1 MKIIFVA
8 TGVSASLLAG
18 SAYAGVVAV
27 TPLGAAL
34 GTTLGATL
42 GSALPL
48 TSVGLVSIAAVTL
61 VAGIRILR
69 RKQDK

>member
-1 MKIIFVA
+1 MKIIFMA

-18 SAYAGVVAV
+18 SACAGVIA
-27 TPLGAAL
+27 TPLG
-34 GTTLGATL
+34 TSFGATL
-42 GSALPL
+42 GSGLPL
-48 TSVGLVSIAAVTL
+48 TSVGLVSIAAVAL

>member
-1 MKIIFVA
+1 MKIIFMA

-18 SAYAGVVAV
+18 SACAGNPV
-27 TPLGAAL
+27 TPLGTAL
-34 GTTLGATL
+34 GATLGTTL

-48 TSVGLVSIAAVTL
+48 TSVGLVSIAAVAL
-61 VAGIRILR
+61 IAGIRILR